1 MVRHVLALL
10 GVTGLVLLG
19 RWQWDVSASGRGGL
33 QNLLYAIQWWAVA
46 GGVIYGWWRLLRDD
60 ALGRGASGSPGEA
73 PAASE
78 AGHAS
83 SLPGDDDH
91 EWGQPADLST
101 SELID
106 AQLATPD
113 DTATGAA
120 EDELAQYNRYL
131 AWLNAR
137 SERAQ

>member
-10 GVTGLVLLG
+10 GVAGLALLG
-19 RWQWDVSASGRGGL
+19 RWQWDVSGSGRGGL

-60 ALGRGASGSPGEA
+60 ALGHRAGGSPGQA

-78 AGHAS
+78 AGRAN
-83 SLPGDDDH
+83 SLPGDDDDA
-91 EWGQPADLST
+91 WGQHADPST